1 LIKEVMS
8 LQGFNEMVDTALRA
22 GQDRNTINS
31 LRALSLMSKH
41 GAGRQQEETSRN
53 FEWTNNVKEASC
65 ILVAYPVILT
75 ERGEILRNLTL
86 KTGLTSICRNSG
98 IVRPVSS
105 SSSPG
110 LQETSEPVGAGG
122 EVARRVPLHITG
134 ISVCG
139 KSPSRGVREDP
150 STIPPWLWVKT
161 LATRELPN
169 TDFRCDSRL
178 PTIG

>member
-1 LIKEVMS
+1 
-8 LQGFNEMVDTALRA
+8 MVDTALRA

-53 FEWTNNVKEASC
+53 FEWTNNIKEASC
-65 ILVAYPVILT
+65 FLVAYPVILT

-122 EVARRVPLHITG
+122 EVARRVPPPHHGDLSLWE
-134 ISVCG
+134 ISIEG
-139 KSPSRGVREDP
+139 RKGRTPPQFRPGFGSKLWRRASSQIRIFGA
-150 STIPPWLWVKT
+150 IPGCRRSGECCWLI
-161 LATRELPN
+161 L
-169 TDFRCDSRL
+169 
-178 PTIG
+178 G